1 MEYPYAERMQ
11 RVKPNAIRTLLK
23 YGKDPNLISYGG
35 GWPYPGVFPHEE
47 LRQVYDY
54 LLTEQYGE
62 ALQYTTTEG
71 LPQLREKIAARM
83 RRVGVECSID
93 NIFLISGA
101 QQGLDIAAKCF
112 VNPGDVIVTESPTF
126 IGAKIAFNPTE
137 PTYAG
142 VPMDE
147 DGMIMEELERVLK
160 TTPRVKMIYVI
171 PDFQNP
177 TGVSLSIERRK
188 RIVELANEYN
198 VIILEDNPY
207 RELHFTE
214 QALPSIKSFDTEGRV
229 IHLGSFSKILCP
241 GMRLGWVVASAE
253 LADKLCLLKGAG
265 DTQCSTLN
273 MFAADRYMELYDLDA
288 QIARICK
295 VYKQK
300 KDLMMQVLADQFRG
314 EVTYTN
320 PKGGLFTWLSFPE
333 NVDSEVFLN
342 EWALPKA
349 KVAYVPGATFFPEK
363 QEHNHCRVNYSCMS
377 DEKMADGMERLA
389 KLFRSYYHHS

>member
-333 NVDSEVFLN
+333 KVDSEVFLN

-377 DEKMADGMERLA
+377 DEKMAEGMERLA

>member
-1 MEYPYAERMQ
+1 MDYPYAQRMQ

-47 LRQVYDY
+47 LKQVYDY

-71 LPQLREKIAARM
+71 LPQLREKIAERM
-83 RRVGVECSID
+83 RRVGVACDID
-93 NIFLISGA
+93 NIFMISGA

-137 PTYAG
+137 PTYVG

-147 DGMIMEELERVLK
+147 DGMIMEELERVLQ

-177 TGVSLSIERRK
+177 TGVSLSVVRRK
-188 RIVELANEYN
+188 RLVELANEYN
-198 VIILEDNPY
+198 VMILEDNPY

-214 QALPSIKSFDTEGRV
+214 QALPAIKSFDTEGRV

-241 GMRLGWVVASAE
+241 GMRLGWVVASKE

-273 MFAADRYMELYDLDA
+273 MFAANRYMELYDLDA
-288 QIARICK
+288 QIAKICK
-295 VYKQK
+295 LYKQK
-300 KDLMMQVLADQFRG
+300 KDLMMQTLKEQFHG
-314 EVTYTN
+314 EVTYTD
-320 PKGGLFTWLSFPE
+320 PTGGLFTWLSFPE
-333 NVDSEVFLN
+333 DVDTEYFLN

-377 DEKMADGMERLA
+377 DEKMVEGMERLS
-389 KLFRSYYHHS
+389 KLFFEYYHKS

>member
-83 RRVGVECSID
+83 CRVGVECSID

-377 DEKMADGMERLA
+377 DEKMAEGMERLA

>member
-1 MEYPYAERMQ
+1 
-11 RVKPNAIRTLLK
+11 
-23 YGKDPNLISYGG
+23 
-35 GWPYPGVFPHEE
+35 
-47 LRQVYDY
+47 
-54 LLTEQYGE
+54 
-62 ALQYTTTEG
+62 
-71 LPQLREKIAARM
+71 
-83 RRVGVECSID
+83 
-93 NIFLISGA
+93 
-101 QQGLDIAAKCF
+101 
-112 VNPGDVIVTESPTF
+112 
-126 IGAKIAFNPTE
+126 
-137 PTYAG
+137 
-142 VPMDE
+142 
-147 DGMIMEELERVLK
+147 MIMEELERVLK

-377 DEKMADGMERLA
+377 DEKMAEGMERLA
-389 KLFRSYYHHS
+389 KLCRSYYHHS

>member
-1 MEYPYAERMQ
+1 MDYPYAQRMQ

-47 LRQVYDY
+47 LKQVYDY

-71 LPQLREKIAARM
+71 LPQLREKIAERM
-83 RRVGVECSID
+83 RRVGVACDID
-93 NIFLISGA
+93 NIFMISGA

-137 PTYAG
+137 PTYVG

-147 DGMIMEELERVLK
+147 DGMIMEELERVLQ
-160 TTPRVKMIYVI
+160 TTPCVKMIYVI

-177 TGVSLSIERRK
+177 TGVSLSVVRRK
-188 RIVELANEYN
+188 RLVELANEYN
-198 VIILEDNPY
+198 VMILEDNPY

-214 QALPSIKSFDTEGRV
+214 QALPAIKSFDTEGRV

-241 GMRLGWVVASAE
+241 GMRLGWVVASKE

-273 MFAADRYMELYDLDA
+273 MFAANRYMELYDLDA
-288 QIARICK
+288 QIAKICK
-295 VYKQK
+295 LYKQK
-300 KDLMMQVLADQFRG
+300 KDLMMQTLKEQFHG
-314 EVTYTN
+314 EVTYTD
-320 PKGGLFTWLSFPE
+320 PTGGLFTWLSFPE
-333 NVDSEVFLN
+333 DVDTEYFLN

-377 DEKMADGMERLA
+377 DEKMVEGMERLS
-389 KLFRSYYHHS
+389 KLFFEYYHKS

>member
-377 DEKMADGMERLA
+377 DEKMAEGMERLA

>member
-71 LPQLREKIAARM
+71 LPQLREKIAERM
-83 RRVGVECSID
+83 CRVGVECSID

-377 DEKMADGMERLA
+377 DEKMAEGMERLA

>member
-147 DGMIMEELERVLK
+147 DGMIMEKLERVLK

-377 DEKMADGMERLA
+377 DEKMAEGMERLA

>member
-126 IGAKIAFNPTE
+126 IGAKIAFN

-333 NVDSEVFLN
+333 KVDSEVFLN

-377 DEKMADGMERLA
+377 DEKMAEGMERLA